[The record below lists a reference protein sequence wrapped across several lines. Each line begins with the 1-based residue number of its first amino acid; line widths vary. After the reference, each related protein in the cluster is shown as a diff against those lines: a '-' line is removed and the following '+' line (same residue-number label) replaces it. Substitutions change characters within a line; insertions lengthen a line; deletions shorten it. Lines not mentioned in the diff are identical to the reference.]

1 MDLALAG
8 VIDTSREDEGP
19 AGTTV
24 NSGACEGLADGAL
37 EGAGLA
43 LEGAAGLAL
52 DFALPGFSLIG
63 EKLNLWGVPLKG
75 L

>member
-24 NSGACEGLADGAL
+24 NSGAFEGLAGGCEGLAF
-37 EGAGLA
+37 
-43 LEGAAGLAL
+43 
-52 DFALPGFSLIG
+52 DFARLGFSLIG